1 MGLKKKKG
9 KKKEKNV
16 RLYIVS
22 NGTIYKFIYIYIL
35 LNKICSTNKRTKQNG
50 ERRRG
55 NEEKIAV

>member
-22 NGTIYKFIYIYIL
+22 NGTIYKFIYIYIYYL
-35 LNKICSTNKRTKQNG
+35 IKFVQLIKGQSKMVKEGEGTK
-50 ERRRG
+50 
-55 NEEKIAV
+55 KK